1 MQNIPTEGVPG
12 FDWEAYEATC
22 PSAGKKLFNKA
33 VSKKYP
39 NSRVYSKEP
48 YALELYEKMMGY
60 PVVSKDFDDG
70 DVVKITNVK
79 VKDSEN
85 VQFSL
90 VNGLELEFEMQKE
103 KKFCD
108 IYNINP
114 LACEELTQ
122 EWISEFIDSDVY
134 VSLSTK
140 GNNIKGN
147 LLKGHEV
154 KVTNDFVRQINKP
167 TSAYVANVISR
178 NKGGFMVDVMGVT
191 AFLPGGLAAANK
203 IVDFEEYMN
212 KDIPVMIEDY
222 LKDTNTF
229 IVSNKKYIKHIL
241 PSKISELDHSAQYKG
256 YVTGTAKYGI
266 FVEFDGIF
274 TGLLHYS
281 KMTMIT
287 RDKFRNR
294 EFRPGD
300 ELTFWIKE
308 VSKDN
313 RIILSEEDP
322 VERLNQIDEFKSK
335 NLGVVKNGKVVS
347 IKPFGTLVKLE
358 KDIIG
363 LVSKKELKAKRKVFE
378 VGDDVVVTVDDVQ
391 KDKIYLSLIDET
403 ENLHK

>member
-1 MQNIPTEGVPG
+1 MQNIPTEGVPN
-12 FDWEAYEATC
+12 FDWDAYEASC
-22 PSAGKKLFNKA
+22 PGVRRKQFNQRVA
-33 VSKKYP
+33 EKYP
-39 NSRVYSKEP
+39 DARVYSREP

-60 PVVSKDFDDG
+60 PVTSKDFEDG
-70 DVVKITNVK
+70 DVIKVTGVK
-79 VKDSEN
+79 VKDSET
-85 VQFSL
+85 VHFSL

-114 LACEELTQ
+114 YACEEMTQ
-122 EWISEFIDSDVY
+122 EWINEFVESNVY

-154 KVTNDFVRQINKP
+154 KVTNDFVNQINNP
-167 TSAYVANVISR
+167 TSAYIANVISR

-241 PSKISELDHSAQYKG
+241 PSKISELDHSAKYTG

-266 FVEFDGIF
+266 FVEFDEIF

-281 KMTMIT
+281 KMTPDT
-287 RDKFRNR
+287 RSKFKNR

-300 ELTFWIKE
+300 ELIFWIKE

-322 VERLNQIDEFKSK
+322 AERLNQIDEFKSK

-378 VGDDVVVTVDDVQ
+378 VGDDIVVTVDDVQ

-403 ENLHK
+403 ENVHG

>member
-1 MQNIPTEGVPG
+1 MRNIPTQGNPD
-12 FDWEAYEATC
+12 FDWEEYEASC
-22 PSAGKKLFNKA
+22 PSIRRKQFNQK
-33 VSKKYP
+33 VEEKYP
-39 NSRVYSKEP
+39 GARVYSREP

-60 PVVSKDFDDG
+60 PVTSKDFEDG
-70 DVVKITNVK
+70 DVIKVRDVK

-85 VQFSL
+85 VRFSL
-90 VNGLELEFEMQKE
+90 VNGLELDFEMQKE
-103 KKFCD
+103 RKFCD

-114 LACEELTQ
+114 QACEEMTP
-122 EWISEFIDSDVY
+122 EWISEFVESDVY

-154 KVTNDFVRQINKP
+154 KVTNDFVKQIKNP
-167 TSAYVANVISR
+167 TSAYIANVITR

-222 LKDTNTF
+222 LKDTDTF

-241 PSKISELDHSAQYKG
+241 PTKISELDHSAKYTG

-266 FVEFDGIF
+266 FVEFDEIF

-281 KMTMIT
+281 KMTMVT

-300 ELTFWIKE
+300 ELIFWIKE
-308 VSKDN
+308 VAKDN

-322 VERLNQIDEFKSK
+322 MERLNQIDEFKSK

-358 KDIIG
+358 NDIIG
-363 LVSKKELKAKRKVFE
+363 LVSKKELKAKRKDFE
-378 VGDDVVVTVDDVQ
+378 VGDDIMVTVDDVQ
-391 KDKIYLSLIDET
+391 KDKIYLSLTDET
-403 ENLHK
+403 ENIH